1 MVFPLI
7 FTSFLPDLSVL
18 VGVAI
23 IDMSSDPFL
32 LFELSKLFLLMSEM
46 SPNTAGRADIN
57 ATHEMEKEVVF

>member
-32 LFELSKLFLLMSEM
+32 LFELSKLFLLKSEK
-46 SPNTAGRADIN
+46 SPNTAGRAGIN